1 MRLRPS
7 LLVSTVVL
15 ALTAS
20 VQGQQPTFRG
30 GVDLIRLDV
39 QVVSDDGTP
48 VADLTEDDFDIRVNG
63 KPCQIR
69 PLRFLDLTATV
80 IAAEAGPAMLP

>member
-1 MRLRPS
+1 MRLRPAQ
-7 LLVSTVVL
+7 LAAAVVL

-20 VQGQQPTFRG
+20 VQGQQPTFRS

-63 KPCQIR
+63 KPC
-69 PLRFLDLTATV
+69 RF
-80 IAAEAGPAMLP
+80 MR